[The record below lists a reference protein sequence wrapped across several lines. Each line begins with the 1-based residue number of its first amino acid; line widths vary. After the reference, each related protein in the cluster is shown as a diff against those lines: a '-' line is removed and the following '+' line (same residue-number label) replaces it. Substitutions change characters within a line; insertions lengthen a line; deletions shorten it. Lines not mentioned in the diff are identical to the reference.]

1 MRRAHTSAQREE
13 TGAPGSRDRRA
24 SPAPPPPHTRPTISS
39 LLFAPTLDGRGKGP
53 RTLALPPTAPSPGGR
68 TPHTPARAPRPAQE
82 RPPRSAHAVPG
93 ALHPGDAFAPRCSFQ
108 RERRARRLGG
118 PRSPRPG
125 ALLQSTGSQPRCS
138 RRHSVKFP
146 LVNLVLKSTFP
157 HKDLSKT
164 LYLLYLKLVNMSCLF
179 KSMK

>member
-53 RTLALPPTAPSPGGR
+53 RTLALPPTAPSPGGW

-93 ALHPGDAFAPRCSFQ
+93 ALHPGDAFAPKVLFPAGETSP
-108 RERRARRLGG
+108 EARWAPQPPARGVASEHRL
-118 PRSPRPG
+118 PAAMLP
-125 ALLQSTGSQPRCS
+125 AT
-138 RRHSVKFP
+138 
-146 LVNLVLKSTFP
+146 
-157 HKDLSKT
+157 
-164 LYLLYLKLVNMSCLF
+164 
-179 KSMK
+179 